1 MEGRVGSLRITIS
14 TDVIGIVVD
23 VAWEA
28 NAVDKS
34 CALTTLHVKNAL
46 NFASKIMDTF
56 WMLLFN

>member
-14 TDVIGIVVD
+14 TDVIAIVVD

-28 NAVDKS
+28 NAVGKS
-34 CALTTLHVKNAL
+34 CALTTLNVKNAL